1 MLLDLSAVFDTID
14 HRILHSRLRRRFGV
28 QRTASKWMTSYLDGR
43 TQCSIIGQASSSSK
57 PLNTGVP
64 QGSVLGPILF
74 SLYEQPTGEIIR
86 KHGLA
91 FHHYA
96 DDLQIL
102 ITFDLNIHSI
112 LDAIR
117 RLEECIAEIKTW
129 MTAKYLK
136 VNDDKTEFMPVVPRS
151 AAHLL
156 EGLTKSIGEVR
167 VSVVKNVRNLGVYLD
182 CHLDM
187 SHNVAILLKS
197 CYFHMYHIGQI
208 RKFLP
213 RKTIERVVN
222 AMITSRIG
230 DATFVSAAANL
241 WNTLPLNLR
250 LIDDICSL
258 RLL

>member
-1 MLLDLSAVFDTID
+1 MGDFVFRWSHTT
-14 HRILHSRLRRRFGV
+14 HLHGSGFLFI
-28 QRTASKWMTSYLDGR
+28 QSTEY
-43 TQCSIIGQASSSSK
+43 
-57 PLNTGVP
+57 VP

-74 SLYEQPTGEIIR
+74 SLYEQPIGEIIR
-86 KHGLA
+86 KHGLT

-102 ITFDLNIHSI
+102 ITFDLNIDSL

-129 MTAKYLK
+129 MTANYLK
-136 VNDDKTEFMPVVPRS
+136 VNDDKSEFMPVVPRS

-156 EGLTKSIGEVR
+156 EGLTISIGEVR
-167 VSVVKNVRNLGVYLD
+167 ISAMKNVRNLGAYLD

-187 SHNVAILLKS
+187 SHNVVILLKS

-208 RKFLP
+208 RNFLP

-222 AMITSRIG
+222 AMITSRIDYCNALLYG
-230 DATFVSAAANL
+230 TSGKNFW
-241 WNTLPLNLR
+241 WNYTASRTLLLR
-250 LIDDICSL
+250 LS
-258 RLL
+258 

>member
-1 MLLDLSAVFDTID
+1 
-14 HRILHSRLRRRFGV
+14 
-28 QRTASKWMTSYLDGR
+28 MTSYLDGR
-43 TQCSIIGQASSSSK
+43 TQRIVIGQASSSSK

-64 QGSVLGPILF
+64 QGSVLGPILCF
-74 SLYEQPTGEIIR
+74 LYEQPIGEIIR
-86 KHGLA
+86 KHGLTS
-91 FHHYA
+91 HHYA

-102 ITFDLNIHSI
+102 ITFDLNIDSL

-129 MTAKYLK
+129 MTANYLK
-136 VNDDKTEFMPVVPRS
+136 VNDDKSEFMPVVPRS

-156 EGLTKSIGEVR
+156 EGLTISIGEVR
-167 VSVVKNVRNLGVYLD
+167 VSAVKNVRNLGVYLD

-197 CYFHMYHIGQI
+197 CYFRMYHIGQI

-222 AMITSRIG
+222 AMITLRIYYCNALLYDTSG
-230 DATFVSAAANL
+230 KNLVKLQRLQNVAAKIIVGGAKYEHVTPIL
-241 WNTLPLNLR
+241 RELHWLPVESILR
-250 LIDDICSL
+250 SWC
-258 RLL
+258 

>member
-1 MLLDLSAVFDTID
+1 
-14 HRILHSRLRRRFGV
+14 
-28 QRTASKWMTSYLDGR
+28 
-43 TQCSIIGQASSSSK
+43 
-57 PLNTGVP
+57 
-64 QGSVLGPILF
+64 
-74 SLYEQPTGEIIR
+74 
-86 KHGLA
+86 
-91 FHHYA
+91 
-96 DDLQIL
+96 
-102 ITFDLNIHSI
+102 
-112 LDAIR
+112 
-117 RLEECIAEIKTW
+117 

-167 VSVVKNVRNLGVYLD
+167 GYLD

-222 AMITSRIG
+222 AMITLRIG